1 MAVRILLCDEVPL
14 VRHGLRTLLD
24 SVPDMEVIETTGS
37 GMEAI
42 ILTRSLRP
50 DVVVTDLR
58 LDGISGLEMIRRLRK
73 EELDPRPSVVVLAV
87 GDTDDV
93 MGDVV
98 DAGASGILG
107 KDASPADLMS
117 AIRLAAQGQTML
129 APAIAGRLVSWFRE
143 RRGLTEVLVQPL
155 AASLTPRER
164 EVMLLTA
171 RGLSPEEIARE
182 LAIGVATARTHIYRV
197 RCKLGARD
205 RAQLVS
211 FAYRSGLMQP
221 V

>member
-1 MAVRILLCDEVPL
+1 
-14 VRHGLRTLLD
+14 
-24 SVPDMEVIETTGS
+24 MEVVETTGS

-42 ILTRSLRP
+42 ILSRKLRP
-50 DVVVTDLR
+50 DVVVTNLR

-73 EELDPRPSVVVLAV
+73 EQLDPRPSVVVLSV
-87 GDTDDV
+87 SDTDDV
-93 MGDVV
+93 MGDVM

-107 KDASPADLMS
+107 KDASTADLMS
-117 AIRLAAQGQTML
+117 AVRLAAMGQTML
-129 APAIAGRLVSWFRE
+129 APAIAERLVSWFRE

-155 AASLTPRER
+155 VASLTPRER

-171 RGLSPEEIARE
+171 RGLSPEEIASE

>member
-1 MAVRILLCDEVPL
+1 MAVRILICDEVPL
-14 VRHGLRTLLD
+14 VRHALRTLLD
-24 SVPDMEVIETTGS
+24 SAPDIEVVETTGS

-42 ILTRSLRP
+42 ILTRRLRP

-73 EELDPRPSVVVLAV
+73 EELDPRPSAVVLAV
-87 GDTDDV
+87 SDTDDA

-107 KDASPADLMS
+107 RDASPADLMS
-117 AIRLAAQGQTML
+117 AVRLAARGQTML
-129 APAIAGRLVSWFRE
+129 APAIAERLVSWFRE
-143 RRGLTEVLVQPL
+143 RRGLSGILVQPL
-155 AASLTPRER
+155 VASLTPRER

-171 RGLSPEEIARE
+171 RGLSPEEIAGE

-221 V
+221 A

>member
-1 MAVRILLCDEVPL
+1 
-14 VRHGLRTLLD
+14 
-24 SVPDMEVIETTGS
+24 
-37 GMEAI
+37 
-42 ILTRSLRP
+42 
-50 DVVVTDLR
+50 
-58 LDGISGLEMIRRLRK
+58 
-73 EELDPRPSVVVLAV
+73 VVVLSV
-87 GDTDDV
+87 SDTDDV
-93 MGDVV
+93 MGDVM

-107 KDASPADLMS
+107 KDASTADLMS
-117 AIRLAAQGQTML
+117 AVRLAAMGQTML
-129 APAIAGRLVSWFRE
+129 APAIAERLVSWFRE

-155 AASLTPRER
+155 VASLTPRER

-171 RGLSPEEIARE
+171 RGLSPEEIASE

>member
-1 MAVRILLCDEVPL
+1 MAVRIIVCDEVPL
-14 VRHGLRTLLD
+14 VRHALRILLD
-24 SVPDMEVIETTGS
+24 SAPDMEVVETTGS

-42 ILTRSLRP
+42 ILSRKLRP
-50 DVVVTDLR
+50 DVVVTNLR

-73 EELDPRPSVVVLAV
+73 EQLDPRPSVVVLSV
-87 GDTDDV
+87 SDTDDV
-93 MGDVV
+93 MGDVM

-107 KDASPADLMS
+107 KDASTADLMS
-117 AIRLAAQGQTML
+117 AVRLAAMGQTML
-129 APAIAGRLVSWFRE
+129 APAIAERLVSWFRE

-155 AASLTPRER
+155 VASLTPRER

-171 RGLSPEEIARE
+171 RGLSPEEIASE

>member
-1 MAVRILLCDEVPL
+1 MAVRVLICDEVPL
-14 VRHGLRTLLD
+14 VRHALRTLLD
-24 SVPDMEVIETTGS
+24 SAPDMEVIETTGS

-42 ILTRSLRP
+42 ILTRRLRP

-73 EELDPRPSVVVLAV
+73 EELDAQPSVVVLAV
-87 GDTDDV
+87 SDTDDV

-129 APAIAGRLVSWFRE
+129 APAIAEWLVSWFRE
-143 RRGLTEVLVQPL
+143 RRGLAEVLVQPL
-155 AASLTPRER
+155 VASLTPRER

-171 RGLSPEEIARE
+171 RGLSTEEIARE

>member
-1 MAVRILLCDEVPL
+1 MAVRIIVCDEVPL
-14 VRHGLRTLLD
+14 VRHALRTLLD
-24 SVPDMEVIETTGS
+24 SAPDMEVVETTGS

-42 ILTRSLRP
+42 ILARKLRP

-87 GDTDDV
+87 SDTNDV

-107 KDASPADLMS
+107 KDASTADLMS
-117 AIRLAAQGQTML
+117 AVRLAAQGQTML
-129 APAIAGRLVSWFRE
+129 APAIAEWLVSWFRE
-143 RRGLTEVLVQPL
+143 RRGLPGILVQPL
-155 AASLTPRER
+155 VASLTPRER
-164 EVMLLTA
+164 EVILLTA

-182 LAIGVATARTHIYRV
+182 LVIGVATARTHIYRV

-211 FAYRSGLMQP
+211 FAYQSGLMQP